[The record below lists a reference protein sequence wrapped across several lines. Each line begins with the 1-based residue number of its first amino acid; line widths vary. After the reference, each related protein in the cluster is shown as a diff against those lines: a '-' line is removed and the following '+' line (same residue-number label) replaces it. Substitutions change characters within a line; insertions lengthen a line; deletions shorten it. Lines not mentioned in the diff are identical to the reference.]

1 MLVDRDKA
9 IEACAK
15 ALEDFWGNGSTYEHC
30 AAAIRK
36 LTLEDCAPIT
46 PTENVVVLQLR
57 TSADGMAFESYGRWS
72 SVCRDA
78 ANLIESLSA
87 QVDEEHERAEA
98 YANIAS
104 KLQDKLYAA
113 EAQVSEL
120 TSENKRIC
128 ELHKVLMKNADER
141 LEAAEA
147 QVAELREDALPRE
160 PTVVMLQAALE
171 WNRREKPHNVVFGRE
186 YHTAEHM
193 WKAMIDAAKESG
205 NE

>member
-15 ALEDFWGNGSTYEHC
+15 VAESIWDNGREGAHGGEQANRT

-36 LTLEDCAPIT
+36 LTLEDCRVEVGDAQELIT
-46 PTENVVVLQLR
+46 RMRERARIRRGIPRAEKDRIAEVLEEAS
-57 TSADGMAFESYGRWS
+57 TT
-72 SVCRDA
+72 
-78 ANLIESLSA
+78 IESLSA

-147 QVAELREDALPRE
+147 QVAELRED
-160 PTVVMLQAALE
+160 VE
-171 WNRREKPHNVVFGRE
+171 WFNQLRHQ
-186 YHTAEHM
+186 T
-193 WKAMIDAAKESG
+193 
-205 NE
+205 